1 MKTRILYTTRNKKA
15 VLEESSLHEHKT
27 YLKHIYADEVLKKT
41 ELWVRDHIESVILY
55 PGTEEKASDEEIL
68 IANVLL
74 RGVRIIRIRDIGE
87 YKLVHDKSYKNFL
100 LSKEEI
106 YISDHDDRK
115 TASYST
121 YNNRI
126 NQFNEILQ
134 NKYIYLKDGSYRELN
149 YSEGRKPYIEKTS
162 FEKKIREYLA
172 GNNSS
177 LTPDYYLDFSPFF
190 PSGEDLE
197 LETIRYFS
205 FYEGDEISL
214 QEAFFE
220 KEFHKKVYVK
230 EVLRRTETFK
240 NLKLSE
246 KAYFIYDQLPF
257 TPEKEDTNFLIDIHY
272 LREERN
278 GFRKWEI
285 VRQRKGKTG
294 VYEKEI
300 WVLDAQG
307 KRFFYQEIDGKSG
320 EVILTRKF
328 PEIPDWEYS
337 ASNSFEYDN
346 EGKLISEGLDLY
358 DDWNNEFYSVAQM
371 REDGFF
377 ESEYG
382 KYFMSA
388 LPEIPE
394 FEESVTKI
402 VYKNHLDEVIPEKN
416 IKGLYEYSEEI
427 YENERLVK
435 IRKYT
440 AYSSKELEEQ
450 KYHSITASYHDDV
463 EQTPDLTTFR
473 DDANEIYYNKKIVNN
488 YILYDFITRDYW
500 DGKKAEFSGTVVY
513 DNYYRIISKVVY
525 NALSGQLISG
535 TKTLYEQVTP
545 LLNRKYITVNFNR
558 NGEVENY
565 IDNRFLFPEYE
576 SKEKF
581 ENKHFG
587 SGPVSDEYYQ
597 SLKELVPE
605 NQAFPFFDF
614 VTTKMLYTNET
625 ETESEITLLMV
636 NSKIKMAT
644 EEYATLHF
652 LGNGESLEN
661 YLNMIPDLKV
671 RSYLYFYNI
680 MQEEDTIE
688 TDFYGLGISAH
699 FSIDLSSREIACH
712 IRDASGKNISFRKA
726 ALGGTTDIY
735 FFYVNER
742 KVFVNFY
749 SELLINLLLKA

>member
-1 MKTRILYTTRNKKA
+1 MKTRVLYTTRNKKA
-15 VLEESSLHEHKT
+15 VLEENNLHEHKT

-41 ELWVRDHIESVILY
+41 ELWVRDHIESVTLY
-55 PGTEEKASDEEIL
+55 PGTEEKTSDEEIL

-74 RGVRIIRIRDIGE
+74 RGVRIIRIKDIGE
-87 YKLVHDKSYKNFL
+87 YKMVHDKTYKNFL
-100 LSKEEI
+100 LTKEEI

-115 TASYST
+115 IASYS
-121 YNNRI
+121 I
-126 NQFNEILQ
+126 NHFNEVAL
-134 NKYIYLKDGSYRELN
+134 NKYIYLKNGDYRELN
-149 YSEGRKPYIEKTS
+149 YSEGRRPYIEKTS
-162 FEKKIREYLA
+162 FEKKIREDLTE
-172 GNNSS
+172 NNSS

-197 LETIRYFS
+197 LETVRYFS
-205 FYEGDEISL
+205 YYEEDEISL

-220 KEFHKKVYVK
+220 REFHKKVYVK
-230 EVLRRTETFK
+230 EVLRRTDIFK

-257 TPEKEDTNFLIDIHY
+257 TPKKEDTNFLIDIHY

-285 VRQRKGKTG
+285 VRQRKDKTA

-307 KRFFYQEIDGKSG
+307 KRFFYQEIDGNSSD
-320 EVILTRKF
+320 VILTRKF
-328 PEIPDWEYS
+328 PQIPDWENS
-337 ASNSFEYDN
+337 PSNYFEYDH

-358 DDWNNEFYSVAQM
+358 DDWDNEFYSVAQM
-371 REDGFF
+371 HEDGFF

-382 KYFMSA
+382 KYFLSA

-402 VYKNHLDEVIPEKN
+402 VYKNHLDEVIPEKH

-440 AYSSKELEEQ
+440 AYSSKELKEQ
-450 KYHSITASYHDDV
+450 KYYSIIASYHDDI
-463 EQTPDLTTFR
+463 ENTPDLTTFR
-473 DDANEIYYNKKIVNN
+473 DDANEIYYNRRVVNN

-513 DNYYRIISKVVY
+513 DNYYRVISKVVY
-525 NALSGQLISG
+525 NALTGQLISG

-545 LLNRKYITVNFNR
+545 VLNRKYITVNFNR
-558 NGEVENY
+558 NGEVESY

-581 ENKHFG
+581 ENKHLG

-597 SLKELVPE
+597 SLKDLIPE
-605 NQAFPFFDF
+605 NPAFPFFDF
-614 VTTKMLYTNET
+614 IITKMVYTNET
-625 ETESEITLLMV
+625 ETESEMTLLMV
-636 NSKIKMAT
+636 DSKIKIAA
-644 EEYATLHF
+644 EEYATFHF
-652 LGNGESLEN
+652 LSKGESLES
-661 YLNMIPDLKV
+661 YLKMIPDLKV
-671 RSYLYFYNI
+671 RSYFYFYNI
-680 MQEEDTIE
+680 TQEENSIE
-688 TDFYGLGISAH
+688 ADFWGWGINAH
-699 FSIDLSSREIACH
+699 FSIDLNSRQIDCY
-712 IRDASGKNISFRKA
+712 IQDSSGKNISFRKA
-726 ALGGTTDIY
+726 ASGRTTDLY
-735 FFYVNER
+735 FFYVNES
-742 KVFVNFY
+742 KIFVNFY